1 MAHRPNA
8 GMSFVICEA
17 VILYFVWNEF
27 HHLLPSKRFWPEC
40 LRTRLVNM
48 CHYRK
53 IGQSRSMHELFG
65 FGMSVRRFEQVS
77 AVRLFCHYRRQFYTF
92 PRRSLNMLTLSKHVC
107 KRIVH
112 FGFRLT
118 ILAHHR
124 SYDTEERESEKCALS
139 ICHLIYNIV
148 EHRKPVTVD
157 LRFPRWGHT
166 VHATKHGMTDFSLG
180 N

>member
-8 GMSFVICEA
+8 GMPFVVCEA
-17 VILYFVWNEF
+17 VILYFVLNDKLTSPFATDEA
-27 HHLLPSKRFWPEC
+27 LLAKMLANAFGEYMS
-40 LRTRLVNM
+40 L
-48 CHYRK
+48 
-53 IGQSRSMHELFG
+53 IGQSRLMHEL
-65 FGMSVRRFEQVS
+65 FGMSVRRCEQVS
-77 AVRLFCHYRRQFYTF
+77 AARFFCHYRRQFYTF
-92 PRRSLNMLTLSKHVC
+92 SRRSLSMLTLSKHVC

-112 FGFRLT
+112 FVFRLT

-124 SYDTEERESEKCALS
+124 SYDNGERQSEKCALS

-157 LRFPRWGHT
+157 LRFPRWKRT